1 MSAVRKVA
9 PGPGGTRLKYDRQ
22 TLEGLEGAMEIL
34 DITALD
40 YSVVGVRVCEAK
52 HTGTIRKYMEI
63 RESHRRDQRPAGA
76 IATHYRQLLHC
87 TVHCSDPS
95 K

>member
-1 MSAVRKVA
+1 
-9 PGPGGTRLKYDRQ
+9 
-22 TLEGLEGAMEIL
+22 MEIL

-87 TVHCSDPS
+87 TVTPVSRKNYAAPPKS
-95 K
+95 QTIL